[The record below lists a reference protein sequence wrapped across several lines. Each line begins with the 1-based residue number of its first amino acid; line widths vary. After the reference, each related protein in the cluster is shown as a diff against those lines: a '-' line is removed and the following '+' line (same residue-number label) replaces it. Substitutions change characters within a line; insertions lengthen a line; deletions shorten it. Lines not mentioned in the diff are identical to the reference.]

1 MACVRRAYRLI
12 SLSLSVGFL
21 RFDGAAAVV
30 DGAVVVA
37 VVASRWRCCC
47 GCCSQSISAVCSWG
61 NGRKVFRSV

>member
-21 RFDGAAAVV
+21 RFDGAAVVV

-37 VVASRWRCCC
+37 VVASRLALFVR
-47 GCCSQSISAVCSWG
+47 GAMAAI
-61 NGRKVFRSV
+61 VFRSVC